1 MAQIDWNGFL
11 PQESGKALTWG
22 GVCLTALVG
31 AGWVLFSF
39 GYTRGKD
46 IGQDELSAYKAASEA
61 KLPEITSGLLAV
73 NKELRESLKVF
84 DRNKMLE
91 AENASYQKQLAE
103 AAKARA
109 DLDVAAK
116 TAVDNERRLRD
127 EISKL
132 NGDNR
137 SFQLTENRSEQL
149 GEGHLVGLSGAASLS
164 QLRVIQDNKEYVISA
179 GSFIPV
185 DLSDKRCVLTLTSM
199 VWNPASG
206 DFDWSCKTKW
216 DSGFG
221 SGPVVRKGERHKP

>member
-22 GVCLTALVG
+22 AVCLTALVG
-31 AGWVLFSF
+31 AGWGLFSF

-103 AAKARA
+103 AAKAQA
-109 DLDVAAK
+109 DLDVAVK
-116 TAVDNERRLRD
+116 GLQVELQTAADKERRLRD
-127 EISKL
+127 EIFKL
-132 NGDNR
+132 NGDSR
-137 SFQLTENRSEQL
+137 RFPLTKDHAEQL
-149 GEGHLVGLSGAASLS
+149 GKGHSVGLVDSTSTT
-164 QLRVIQDNKEYVISA
+164 QLKIIQDNKEYVMSV
-179 GSFIPV
+179 GNSIPV
-185 DLSDKRCVLTLTSM
+185 DFSDKRCVLTLISM
-199 VWNPASG
+199 EWIHASG
-206 DFDWSCKTKW
+206 EFDWSCETK
-216 DSGFG
+216 
-221 SGPVVRKGERHKP
+221 